1 MRQQREVLH
10 EAERSEQVGVARVKK
25 WVNKAARVLPL
36 TGEDA
41 SQHGSAN
48 GTDRNLI

>member
-1 MRQQREVLH
+1 MRQQREALH

-25 WVNKAARVLPL
+25 WVNKAAQVLPL
-36 TGEDA
+36 IGEDA